1 MRILIFSGT
10 DRSQQ
15 IIALHSL
22 LWNNSSYQPLNVKN
36 ISNKRNAGFIAMELT
51 RKRKNTFGRRVWRD
65 RYLLLIALP
74 GILYFLVYKYAP
86 MFGLVLAFNDYNPF
100 KGMYSSPWVG
110 LRNFY
115 DIFKDTESLKVLW
128 NTINISI
135 LQIVFAFPAPIL
147 LALMLNEVRSSFYK
161 RVVQSLVYLPHFLS
175 WVVVVGISVI
185 FLRGEGLLNHF
196 LKDAFGWGPIPWLT
210 DPAFFKPLVV
220 AQVIWKEIG
229 WGTIIFL
236 AALAGVNPQLYEA
249 AIVDGASRWRQIWHI
264 TLPAIRSTIVI
275 LLILRLGNVM
285 DVGFEQIFLMLNPF
299 NRDVGEILDTYVYQ
313 RGIVQSDYSFATA
326 VGLFKGFV
334 GLILVL
340 GANFLAKRFG
350 EEGIY

>member
-1 MRILIFSGT
+1 
-10 DRSQQ
+10 
-15 IIALHSL
+15 
-22 LWNNSSYQPLNVKN
+22 
-36 ISNKRNAGFIAMELT
+36 MEMV
-51 RKRKNTFGRRVWRD
+51 RKRKTTLGQRAWRD

-74 GILYFLVYKYAP
+74 GIAYFILYKYVP

-100 KGMYSSPWVG
+100 RGMFSSPWVG
-110 LRNFY
+110 FKNFKE
-115 DIFKDTESLKVLW
+115 IFENKEVLSVLW
-128 NTINISI
+128 NTLSISL

-147 LALMLNEVRSSFYK
+147 LALMLNEVRSTFYK
-161 RVVQSLVYLPHFLS
+161 RLVQSLIYLPHFLS
-175 WVVVVGISVI
+175 WVVVVGICVI

-196 LKDAFGWGPIPWLT
+196 LKDVFGWQAVPWLT
-210 DPAFFKPLVV
+210 DPAFFKPLLIG
-220 AQVIWKEIG
+220 QVIWKEIG

-249 AIVDGASRWRQIWHI
+249 AIVDGAGRWRQIWHI

-275 LLILRLGNVM
+275 LLILRLGHVM

-299 NRDVGEILDTYVYQ
+299 NRDVGEVLDTYVFQ

-340 GANFLAKRFG
+340 AANYLAKRFG